1 MTGEIFNSTDQ
12 KRNKFFWRYVFAA
25 IIFLML
31 ILIWPL
37 SLLKIT
43 DPYVNNRLLKQE
55 GDYSY
60 FYVSSGEYLTTV
72 IKGNGELV
80 PNVAIRLRFQE
91 EVPENASMEAY
102 VFDSEG
108 NVVIDQHISIFPR
121 PENDIYEIPF
131 DLELGKDRSYQF
143 VLAPESD
150 FTIGVYCSNG
160 TSEPAVLLQSSSP
173 ALPRALNKV
182 SVVLVVCIWMCGLLL
197 IVSLLFGERLS
208 KVSSCAKSS
217 NIYVP
222 ALFSFIGLI
231 VYGQYLADYN
241 TESVEG
247 IGKGIILIVAFT
259 IMSFLCTFAR
269 KRELLIMGFM
279 IFIVGSIYLL
289 TFPEGMVPDENTH
302 FYRAFSLAFGNFQA
316 VKFSDVSVGGVL
328 PRAIRDIAD
337 KNAVLDFTD
346 TIEIDFKNTSLYSP
360 ICYLPQI
367 IGIRIALLF
376 TSKIHLVFM
385 TARWC
390 GFVGAFILYML
401 ALHIA
406 PVGRKFMLVV
416 MMLPMA
422 MQEMT
427 GVTSDAMTNA
437 FSFLFVALVL
447 KYAADNKKLSIRQIV
462 TITIVGTCVALCK
475 LVYAPLLLMALVIPF
490 DLFKDENKTATKNKV
505 VYAAVFAVPLLA
517 CAVTNSILG
526 KNLVPVGENV
536 DAALQIKYVLTHIPD
551 TLMIVVRTIV
561 NSSSQWFHEMTGDF
575 LGGLN
580 IRTIPVVTSILLLM
594 LYISARDMKLTD
606 NFKTTKAKWIFGL
619 TFFAGY
625 LIILAILYVSWTTI
639 GYFIIRGI
647 QGRYYIAFLPSLGL
661 FIASLYSGRNVR
673 SAKVQ
678 EGKDKLAV
686 AGYNVHKEKDKLVD
700 AEYNVKEEK
709 GEPADDE
716 YSTIGFVVYTHILFI
731 INMIVIVDIFKY
743 LTVN

>member
-1 MTGEIFNSTDQ
+1 MAGENFISTDQ

-25 IIFLML
+25 VIFLML

-60 FYVSSGEYLTTV
+60 FYVSSGEFLTTV
-72 IKGNGELV
+72 IKGSGGLV
-80 PNVAIRLRFQE
+80 PNAAIRLRFQE
-91 EVPENASMEAY
+91 EVPEDASIEATL
-102 VFDSEG
+102 FDSEG
-108 NVVIDQHISIFPR
+108 NVVVDQHISIFPR

-131 DLELGKDRSYQF
+131 DLEMGKDRSYQF

-150 FTIGVYCSNG
+150 FTVGVYCTKS
-160 TSEPAVLLQSSSP
+160 TSEPAVLLQSSDP

-182 SVVLVVCIWMCGLLL
+182 SVILVVCIWMCGLLF
-197 IVSLLFGERLS
+197 IASMLFGDRLS
-208 KVSSCAKSS
+208 KVNGYVNSS
-217 NIYVP
+217 NIFVP
-222 ALFSFIGLI
+222 ALFSFLGLI
-231 VYGQYLADYN
+231 IYGQYLIDYN
-241 TESVEG
+241 TESIEG
-247 IGKGIILIVAFT
+247 LNRGIILIIAFT

-279 IFIVGSIYLL
+279 ILIVGSIYLL
-289 TFPEGMVPDENTH
+289 IFPEGMVPDEKTH

-328 PRAIRDIAD
+328 PRAIRDFAD
-337 KNAVLDFTD
+337 KSAVLDFSD
-346 TIEIDFKNTSLYSP
+346 VIELDFKNTSLYSP
-360 ICYLPQI
+360 VCYLPQI
-367 IGIRIALLF
+367 IGIRVALLF

-390 GFVGAFILYML
+390 GFIGAFILYML

-422 MQEMT
+422 MQEMA

-475 LVYAPLLLMALVIPF
+475 LVYAPLLLMAFVIPF

-580 IRTIPVVTSILLLM
+580 IMTLPVVTLILLLM
-594 LYISARDMKLTD
+594 LYISARDMKLIEA
-606 NFKTTKAKWIFGL
+606 FKTTKAKWIFGL

-625 LIILAILYVSWTTI
+625 FIILGILYVSWTTV

-647 QGRYYIAFLPSLGL
+647 QGRYYIAFLPALGL
-661 FIASLYSGRNVR
+661 FIASLYSGRERNVNI
-673 SAKVQ
+673 Q
-678 EGKDKLAV
+678 
-686 AGYNVHKEKDKLVD
+686 
-700 AEYNVKEEK
+700 EEK
-709 GEPADDE
+709 VELANAE
-716 YSTIGFVVYTHILFI
+716 YSTIGFVVYSHILFI